1 MVTAEEDPRTYVERR
16 GWKVSESRWD
26 GSAHLLLVEPRLDL
40 AEAFEELR
48 LELKAEAN
56 DVRLHPML
64 RRAGGE
70 LLLVL
75 LPQRRRETR
84 SERTNLYL
92 LLATIFTTTWAG
104 TLFWAGYAGSYE
116 LQSGWDLL
124 LILLHGETLFY
135 GWLTFSLPLLTILG
149 IHEMGHYVYAR
160 KHGLDASLPFFI
172 PIPPPFLLGTMGAFI
187 AIREPIPNRRAL
199 LDVGASGPIAGFLA
213 ALPITLLGFWL
224 TEQAAREAPIDPGNL
239 IFLGTP
245 LAFNLLGELAEQ
257 FMTLSD
263 NYLIHPVAF
272 AGWAGLLVTALNLLP
287 AGQLDGGHI
296 ARALF
301 GPRARLLSYLAIS
314 VMLFMAFFGI
324 PDVIPFLESSDP
336 YFGWAIFAGLVY
348 FLGVEH
354 PPPSEEITPL
364 NTPRWLVG
372 GFTGVML
379 LLCFVPSP
387 LMTIP
392 SPFGLEM
399 EAAEGELEF
408 AVGGSNST
416 LIWVNNTGEVHDNL
430 TLVLKLPANWS
441 ATLTVTN
448 VTSGTGWLNPGN
460 ATFSDVA
467 WQPDPFN
474 LTLNLTAG
482 ASAQL
487 LLELVTPASFSEP
500 AQALLTAESRSE
512 ATYTLRLS
520 LLPEAAE

>member
-1 MVTAEEDPRTYVERR
+1 MVTAEEAPRTYVERR

-84 SERTNLYL
+84 PERTNLYL

-224 TEQAAREAPIDPGNL
+224 TEQAAREAPVDPGNL

-364 NTPRWLVG
+364 NTPRWLAG

-430 TLVLKLPANWS
+430 TLALKLPANWS
-441 ATLTVTN
+441 ATLAVTN

-487 LLELVTPASFSEP
+487 LLELVAPASLP
-500 AQALLTAESRSE
+500 AQALLTVESRSE

>member
-1 MVTAEEDPRTYVERR
+1 MPTPEEDPRGYAERR
-16 GWKVSESRWD
+16 GWKVLESRWD
-26 GSAHLLLVEPRLDL
+26 GSAHLLLVEERPDL

-48 LELKAEAN
+48 LDLKGEPGE
-56 DVRLHPML
+56 VRLHPML

-75 LPQRRRETR
+75 LPQTRRKTR

-116 LQSGWDLL
+116 LRSGWDLL
-124 LILLHGETLFY
+124 LILLHPETLFY

-160 KHGLDASLPFFI
+160 KHNLDASLPFFI
-172 PIPPPFLLGTMGAFI
+172 PIPPPLLLGTMGAFI

-224 TEQAAREAPIDPGNL
+224 TEQAAREAPVDPGNL

-245 LAFNLLGELAEQ
+245 LAFNLLGALAEQ

-296 ARALF
+296 ARALL
-301 GPRARLLSYLAIS
+301 GPRAQMLSYLAIA
-314 VMLFMAFFGI
+314 VMLFMAFWGV
-324 PDVIPFLESSDP
+324 PGYSDP

-348 FLGVEH
+348 FLGAEH

-364 NTPRWLVG
+364 GTPRWLAG

-399 EAAEGELEF
+399 EAADGELGFE
-408 AVGGSNST
+408 AGGSNVT

-430 TLVLKLPANWS
+430 SLALKLPAGWS
-441 ATLTVTN
+441 ASLSVTN
-448 VTSGTGWLNPGN
+448 VTVPDGKWLNPGN
-460 ATFSDVA
+460 TTFGEVA

-474 LTLNLTAG
+474 LSLNLTAG

-487 LLELVTPASFSEP
+487 RLELSAPAEFSEP
-500 AQALLTAESRSE
+500 VQALLEASSRNE

-520 LLPEAAE
+520 LLPEAEA